1 MAFALTIASAV
12 ASIDGLVTITADSLR
27 RLVRA
32 GSVPTQ
38 VLRRRQAR
46 GAPYTLPWEG
56 VLPDLAEWAN
66 IIHRVDESSK
76 FAPEE
81 MNSDYQ

>member
-56 VLPDLAEWAN
+56 VLPDLAEWRILFIERMKAAN
-66 IIHRVDESSK
+66 SHLK
-76 FAPEE
+76 K
-81 MNSDYQ
+81 